1 MISLYAITNNEDLEE
16 YEFNLKCC
24 DSLFSDW
31 KKVFNIESF
40 DYIIGN
46 PPYINNHD
54 LKDEY
59 IENLKRTFETTKEGV
74 FNIFYAFIEKS
85 AYTLSDTG
93 KIGYIIPNNFLHIKS
108 AERLRQFIKNN
119 KLLNTIIDFKDNTVF
134 SHVLTYNSIIF
145 LNKNN
150 SLFKF
155 SVLILPVILASVFLI
170 FIGNGKNFNFQNI
183 FPILGN
189 GIESTFFS
197 GLSNIYAF
205 YGIAYLF
212 FIPNKLKHPEKI
224 QKITLISIIISAL
237 FLLTS
242 SANILLLFGRK
253 FSNTEF
259 FPLYVSV
266 LSIEFGAFFER
277 LDSMFMLLCILVF
290 VPVLSLNA
298 YVVLDIFK
306 NITNISNSKPL
317 IFAYLLAIFGVM
329 MCYKLNST
337 ILFLETTLSKIL
349 FIALGI
355 ILHFVILILANVK
368 KRIIGGNK

>member
-1 MISLYAITNNEDLEE
+1 MYAITNNEDLEE